1 MIFEKVLIW
10 HKILTGVGPVH
21 LKEMAIRVARR
32 HRTGDLAKAAAGRHL
47 FGKATESFDRLAT
60 EMSAT
65 AKADHLVTE
74 ARATE
79 SFDHL
84 ATEMSAT
91 AKADQLVTEA
101 KATESFDHLATEARV
116 RPRAALFVRKRRGE
130 LFPEKEQ

>member
-10 HKILTGVGPVH
+10 QKILTGVGPVH

-32 HRTGDLAKAAAGRHL
+32 ARIGDLAKVAAGRDL
-47 FGKATESFDRLAT
+47 FV
-60 EMSAT
+60 MAT
-65 AKADHLVTE
+65 AKADHL
-74 ARATE
+74 ATG
-79 SFDHL
+79 
-84 ATEMSAT
+84 MSAT
-91 AKADQLVTEA
+91 AKADQLATEA